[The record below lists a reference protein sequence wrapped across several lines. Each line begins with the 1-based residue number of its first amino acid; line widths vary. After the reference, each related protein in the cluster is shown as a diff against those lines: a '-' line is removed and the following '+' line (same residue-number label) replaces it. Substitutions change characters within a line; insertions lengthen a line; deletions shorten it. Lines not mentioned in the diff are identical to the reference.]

1 MPSGVKG
8 TINPKSITVKVA
20 GVADI
25 LAGVSGEDLKK
36 TASINYSEQPES
48 GVSVTVTATYP
59 DSTQDPAG
67 QKTEKAL
74 TFTKTETGNEL
85 GNYVFTLDENGVK
98 GYVVSNIINEINVT
112 TPPQT
117 EYTHGDNLSL
127 KGMVIEVKYQDS
139 RDDNIYTC
147 QADGTWKDKNS
158 TTVTELPVSFAL
170 EKDGTE
176 NALTSQTQQ
185 LRRDNNNGAILVV
198 KGGDE
203 SNKDTTLTVNNHS
216 NNYSEP
222 GTVTGKDI

>member
-1 MPSGVKG
+1 M
-8 TINPKSITVKVA
+8 
-20 GVADI
+20 
-25 LAGVSGEDLKK
+25 
-36 TASINYSEQPES
+36 
-48 GVSVTVTATYP
+48 
-59 DSTQDPAG
+59 
-67 QKTEKAL
+67 
-74 TFTKTETGNEL
+74 
-85 GNYVFTLDENGVK
+85 DENGVK

-170 EKDGTE
+170 EKNGTE

-185 LRRDNNNGAILVV
+185 LRRDTNDGAILVV

-203 SNKDTTLTVNNHS
+203 SNKDTTLTVNKKEITQITIPNPVPS
-216 NNYSEP
+216 PEKTYD
-222 GTVTGKDI
+222 GTTTVTQSISYEGARSS